1 MSPLWLRASS
11 DRRQSTTQGA
21 QAVLKS
27 QVEQELVAMAAGTK
41 ASGALVP
48 PWGSLLIGAWGSASR
63 LPAGA
68 ERRFGDTDGAAV
80 LPIRPELRRELA
92 E

>member
-1 MSPLWLRASS
+1 
-11 DRRQSTTQGA
+11 
-21 QAVLKS
+21 
-27 QVEQELVAMAAGTK
+27 MAEGTM

-48 PWGSLLIGAWGSASR
+48 PWGACLIGALTAASR

-68 ERRFGDTDGAAV
+68 ERRFGDAESAAV
-80 LPIRPELRRELA
+80 LPIRPEQRRKLA